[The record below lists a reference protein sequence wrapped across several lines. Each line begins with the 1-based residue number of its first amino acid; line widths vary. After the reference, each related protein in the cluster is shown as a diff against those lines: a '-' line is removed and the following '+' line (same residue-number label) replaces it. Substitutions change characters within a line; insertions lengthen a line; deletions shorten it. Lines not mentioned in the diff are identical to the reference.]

1 MIQARHLLL
10 AVVIGGMT
18 GCLSSGGG
26 SGKESSDS
34 SSNGVEAPPKVETP
48 PKNETPPKDE
58 TPPDDAPPETD
69 GYSAKITRTS
79 YGIPHIEAA
88 DFASMG
94 YGYGYV
100 QAEDNLCL
108 LAEDT
113 LTVRGLRA
121 RYLGGDGSYTI
132 PSNGAETSNVDA
144 DFFWRSV
151 ISEEALESLKNESD
165 PEVLEASQGFVD
177 GYNRYLEEIRVGE
190 HPGRHDDCRSTDW
203 LLPITLDDMFRRY
216 FRLAILA
223 SSSVFVEGIANAQ
236 PPAPG
241 APSVSD
247 LTEADV
253 EKIIET
259 HSGSL
264 QFPMSRELP
273 IGSNMYAFSEGATRD
288 GGSLLF
294 GNPHFPWEK
303 TERLYLAHLKV
314 GDKAEI
320 MGAALYGLPAVLIG
334 FNEHFAWSHTVST
347 AYRFTFYELTLNP
360 ADSTQYLHD
369 GEFVDMTSTDITVE
383 ILQPD
388 ESITEETRTLY
399 HSQYGPMLEYEV
411 SGVPVLSWT
420 PSKAYTLRDANA
432 ENNRMLNQ
440 FFRWNQASSFDEFV
454 DLHASVLGVPWV
466 NTIATGPGQ
475 PAYYGDLTVVPHVT
489 DQQALNCSSSISPAF
504 ALLAPGLPVL
514 DGSRP
519 DCAWGTDSDAPAE
532 GVFGPENLP
541 SLVRD
546 DWVHNCN
553 DSYWLTNPEAPLTG
567 YASII
572 GDEETARTLRTRLCI
587 KQVEERLDGSDGR
600 GGTTGFDMNNLQDI
614 VLNSAVMS
622 ERLARETVLSSYC
635 SSEAAA
641 GSGLPDETRVEACKA
656 LKEWDGRYN
665 LDSTG
670 GHIWREFWR
679 RINVLPV
686 DTGSKWAVPF
696 LSTDPVNTPYQ
707 FNPANPASMKAF
719 EDAVKAIEGS
729 GVSFDAKLR
738 DVQYSGIHEG
748 DRIPV
753 FGGESFEGA
762 FTIAAT
768 KGVGLA
774 DGEGYPVTYG
784 NSYIQT
790 VSWREDG
797 TPLAEGFITYSQ
809 STDPASPYY
818 RDMTE
823 SYSEKQWVR
832 FPYTDEDISADPAQK
847 TMMLQA
853 PFTTAKP

>member
-18 GCLSSGGG
+18 GCFSSGGG
-26 SGKESSDS
+26 SGKEIEDS
-34 SSNGVEAPPKVETP
+34 PPNQVETP
-48 PKNETPPKDE
+48 PKTETPPKDD

-69 GYSAKITRTS
+69 GYSVKITRTS
-79 YGIPHIEAA
+79 YGIPHIEAE
-88 DFASMG
+88 DFLNMG

-121 RYLGGDGSYTI
+121 RYLGGEGSYTI

-165 PEVLEASQGFVD
+165 PEVLAASQGFVD
-177 GYNRYLEEIRVGE
+177 GYNRYIEEIRAGE
-190 HPGRHDDCRSTDW
+190 HLGRHNDCRSSDW

-216 FRLAILA
+216 FRLAVLA
-223 SSSVFVEGIANAQ
+223 SSSVFVEGIANAE

-241 APSVSD
+241 APSVPD
-247 LTEADV
+247 LTEAV
-253 EKIIET
+253 IEKIIQT
-259 HSGSL
+259 NSGAS
-264 QFPMSRELP
+264 QFPMSRDLP
-273 IGSNMYAFSEGATRD
+273 IGSNMYAFSKDATRD
-288 GGSLLF
+288 GQSLLF

-360 ADSTQYLHD
+360 SDSTQYKYD
-369 GEFVDMTSTDITVE
+369 DEYVDMTSTEITVE
-383 ILQPD
+383 VLQSD
-388 ESITEETRTLY
+388 DSVTEETRTLY
-399 HSQYGPMLEYEV
+399 HSHYGPMLEYEV

-489 DQQALNCSSSISPAF
+489 DQLASDCGAAPISQAF
-504 ALLAPGLPVL
+504 AQLAPGLPVL
-514 DGSRP
+514 DGRRS
-519 DCAWGTDSDAPAE
+519 DCAWGADEDAPAE
-532 GVFGPENLP
+532 GVFGPDNLP

-553 DSYWLTNPEAPLTG
+553 DSYWLTNPDAPITG
-567 YASII
+567 FASII
-572 GDEETARTLRTRLCI
+572 GDEKTARSLRTRLCI
-587 KQVEERLDGSDGR
+587 KQVEGRLDGSDAR
-600 GGTTGFDMNNLQDI
+600 GGANGFDMNNLQDI
-614 VLNSAVMS
+614 VLSSAVMS
-622 ERLARETVLSSYC
+622 ERLARETLLSSYC
-635 SSEAAA
+635 
-641 GSGLPDETRVEACKA
+641 GLDAILVGGLSDETRGAACNA
-656 LKEWDGRYN
+656 LKEWDGQYN

-670 GHIWREFWR
+670 GHIWREFWS
-679 RINVLPV
+679 RINRLPV
-686 DTGSKWAVPF
+686 DSPIQWLVPF
-696 LSTDPVNTPYQ
+696 SADDPVNTPRR
-707 FNPANPASMKAF
+707 FNPGDPQAVLAF
-719 EDAVKAIEGS
+719 VEAVQTIADS

-774 DGEGYPVTYG
+774 DSDGYPVTYG

-790 VSWREDG
+790 VSWQEDG
-797 TPLAEGFITYSQ
+797 TPLAEGFVTYSQ

-823 SYSEKQWVR
+823 SYAEKQWVR
-832 FPYTDEDISADPAQK
+832 FPYTDADIDADSVQ
-847 TMMLQA
+847 TMTLEA
-853 PFTTAKP
+853 PFASAQP